1 MDTVLLA
8 NLIKIRWIAIAGQL
22 ITLFIISFILS
33 FKIPLIQCLFVV
45 ILSVIINVFSYFIQ
59 KDNSTLSNK
68 KTFMF
73 LIFDI
78 SQLVAL
84 LYLTGGVYNPFI
96 ILILAPIII
105 SASYLTAFSTI
116 LLSAYSILLILLIN
130 FNYVPLDWKQNFII
144 PSVYNFGI
152 LIALIITIIFIAI
165 YAYLFASS
173 SRKIFNALSEA
184 KLKLSNQKKTTEVA
198 YLSAAAVHELSTPLN
213 TIFLVLNDLLNE
225 KLLTKNSS
233 LMNDI
238 ELLKSQ
244 AERCKEILLRLSK
257 NPDNLKD
264 NFFEKIRVID
274 LIKLNYEKFN
284 NNKTINFYY
293 INFDKDNKI
302 YFKDEINY
310 ALGNIIQN
318 SILHSRSTINITL
331 EKQKQHFIIKIEDD
345 GDGFAK
351 DVLDKLGEPY
361 ISKNNLGM
369 GLGIFIS
376 KNLIENMNGNINF
389 YNSQEK
395 HATVEIKFEK
405 TIINLSNL
413 TTKTITEPKIQE
425 TSTLKILMCLS
436 YFLFVLFYES

>member
-22 ITLFIISFILS
+22 ITLFVISFILS
-33 FKIPLIQCLFVV
+33 FKIPLIECLFVV
-45 ILSVIINVFSYFIQ
+45 ILSVVINVFSYFIQ

-173 SRKIFNALSEA
+173 SRKIFNALSET

-225 KLLTKNSS
+225 KLLVKNSS

-284 NNKTINFYY
+284 NNKKINFYY

-318 SILHSRSTINITL
+318 SILYSRSTINITL
-331 EKQKQHFIIKIEDD
+331 EKQKQHFLIKIEDD
-345 GDGFAK
+345 GNGFAK

-361 ISKNNLGM
+361 ISKNKTGM
-369 GLGIFIS
+369 GLGIFIA
-376 KNLIENMNGNINF
+376 KNLIENMKGNIIF
-389 YNSQEK
+389 YNSNNSN
-395 HATVEIKFEK
+395 AVVEIKFDK
-405 TIINLSNL
+405 TILL
-413 TTKTITEPKIQE
+413 
-425 TSTLKILMCLS
+425 
-436 YFLFVLFYES
+436 

>member
-22 ITLFIISFILS
+22 ITLFVISFILS
-33 FKIPLIQCLFVV
+33 FKIPLIECLFVV
-45 ILSVIINVFSYFIQ
+45 ILSVVINVFSYFIQ

-173 SRKIFNALSEA
+173 SRKIFNALSET

-225 KLLTKNSS
+225 KLLVKNSS

-284 NNKTINFYY
+284 NNKKINFYY

-318 SILHSRSTINITL
+318 SILYSRSTINIIL
-331 EKQKQHFIIKIEDD
+331 ETQKNFFLIKIEDD
-345 GDGFAK
+345 GDGFSK

-361 ISKNNLGM
+361 ISKSKKGM
-369 GLGIFIS
+369 GLGIFIT
-376 KNLIENMNGNINF
+376 KNLIENMKGNIIF
-389 YNSQEK
+389 YNSNNNN
-395 HATVEIKFEK
+395 AVVEIKFDK
-405 TIINLSNL
+405 TIL
-413 TTKTITEPKIQE
+413 
-425 TSTLKILMCLS
+425 
-436 YFLFVLFYES
+436 V